1 MTYYCPHCWAVVSS
15 GAQKCPRCGASIDD
29 SEADI
34 VQKYISALRH
44 PLAAT
49 RLRAAWMLGRM
60 REKRAVPALLDIVAA
75 RGDHDPYLLSVAVK
89 SLGRIGDKRAVPI
102 LVALLADPN
111 TSFMARA
118 EAKRALSCIGGE

>member
-1 MTYYCPHCWAVVSS
+1 VTYYCPHCWAVVPSE
-15 GAQKCPRCGASIDD
+15 ARKCPRCGASIED
-29 SEADI
+29 SATDI
-34 VQKYISALRH
+34 VEKYISALRH

-60 REKRAVPALLDIVAA
+60 REKRAVSALLDIVAA

-89 SLGRIGDKRAVPI
+89 SLGCIGDKRAAPM

-111 TSFMARA
+111 TPFMARA
-118 EAKRALSCIGGE
+118 AAKRALSSIGEE